1 MSQDDKKISIV
12 PVFLSYHRP
21 ANWKKLILPLEKYF
35 KAMKDMIIA
44 TETTKLFE
52 PSTINKVGKIMASKY
67 KHSMLPGAF
76 PDKVTPE
83 INFVDKVVFWCD
95 ISVLKTLLQVM
106 VIYKWS

>member
-1 MSQDDKKISIV
+1 M
-12 PVFLSYHRP
+12 
-21 ANWKKLILPLEKYF
+21 
-35 KAMKDMIIA
+35 
-44 TETTKLFE
+44 
-52 PSTINKVGKIMASKY
+52 GKIMAAKY